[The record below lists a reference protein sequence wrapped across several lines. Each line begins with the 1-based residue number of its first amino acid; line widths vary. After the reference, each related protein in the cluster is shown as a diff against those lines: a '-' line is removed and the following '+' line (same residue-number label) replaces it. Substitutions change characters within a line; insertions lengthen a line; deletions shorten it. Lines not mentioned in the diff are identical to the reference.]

1 MVKTYKEAGVDI
13 DAEGESIRSL
23 VSQITFRRD
32 GLGALRDIPGFFTGL
47 IDFGECYLSLCTDS
61 VGTKMIV
68 ASSLGKWDT
77 VGIDCIAMS
86 ANDMICVG
94 AEPLA
99 FVDYFAVEKYDKEV
113 ARQIGIGLNEG
124 AKQANISLVG
134 GEFATLP
141 EVVKGFDL
149 AGTCLGFV
157 GKDEMISGLDIAAGD
172 SIVGLASS
180 GIHSNGLT
188 LARKILSEA
197 EVGLHERPTGLNRS
211 VGEELLE
218 PTRIYVR
225 GVLGIINEF
234 NIKGMANITGG
245 GLRNLARLKK
255 DVRFT
260 ITDPMEPFPI
270 FTFLQELGGI
280 EDEEMYQ
287 TFNMGLGFAIVCEGE
302 VADSI
307 ARASL
312 AKGVQA
318 KVIGEVD
325 EGSGVHV
332 PDLGLSYEKY

>member
-23 VSQITFRRD
+23 VSQLTYRRE
-32 GLGALRDIPGFFTGL
+32 GLGASCDIPGSFTGL
-47 IDFGECYLSLCTDS
+47 IDFGDHYLSLCTDS

-68 ASSLGKWDT
+68 ASALEKWDT

-99 FVDYFAVEKYDKEV
+99 FVDYFAVERNDKEV

-124 AKQANISLVG
+124 AKLANLSLVG

-149 AGTCLGFV
+149 AGTCLGYV
-157 GKDEMISGLDIAAGD
+157 KKDKMISGSDIAVGD

-188 LARKILSEA
+188 LARKLVSEA
-197 EVGLHERPTGLNRS
+197 GIGLGDKPSGLSRT

-225 GVLGIINEF
+225 EILDVISRS

-245 GLRNLARLKK
+245 GLRNLIRMK
-255 DVRFT
+255 DGVQYT
-260 ITDPMEPFPI
+260 ITDPMEPQPVFG
-270 FTFLQELGGI
+270 FLQELGGI
-280 EDEEMYQ
+280 GGEEMYQ
-287 TFNMGLGFAIVCEGE
+287 TFNMGLGFALVCGSDETDSVVESIGKSTPAKIIGMVEEGT
-302 VADSI
+302 
-307 ARASL
+307 
-312 AKGVQA
+312 GVTA
-318 KVIGEVD
+318 
-325 EGSGVHV
+325 
-332 PDLGLSYEKY
+332 PPLDLRYDRY